1 MAEKKVGEKK
11 SCFTCHKE
19 MVCVLVKGAKK
30 DDGSFWDDRLVWQ
43 TDGKAHYG
51 FNKSLK
57 KPFCNYSTEA
67 QEHAGEIAGSKVSSP
82 DKTHIEHIDLPIDT
96 VGVITAESIDLA
108 NRMIVVLSAV
118 ETVCEAAGITH
129 PAKIGM
135 IYNQVCQTRR
145 G

>member
-19 MVCVLVKGAKK
+19 MICVLVKGTKK

-67 QEHAGEIAGSKVSSP
+67 QDHAGEIAGSKVYKGANIQTISDS
-82 DKTHIEHIDLPIDT
+82 DLRDLVRI
-96 VGVITAESIDLA
+96 IAEKLDL
-108 NRMIVVLSAV
+108 I
-118 ETVCEAAGITH
+118 
-129 PAKIGM
+129 
-135 IYNQVCQTRR
+135 
-145 G
+145 